1 MEERSELQRGLFQ
14 LDGSVFFL
22 LLLILS
28 VLFSF
33 WSLLIQRRQVVAA
46 LRGDPTDDL
55 PSPLPPK
62 RASSALVIGSLGF
75 FLRLALDTLER
86 AQAGEDPM
94 ALHTARINLLASVL
108 VLGAALLR
116 FYDLLLSEHREK
128 TGDLSQL
135 QLDVTDDL
143 PPV

>member
-1 MEERSELQRGLFQ
+1 MEDREDLERGLLQ

-33 WSLLIQRRQVVAA
+33 WSLLLQRRQVAAA
-46 LRGDPTDDL
+46 LRGEDVEEI

-75 FLRLALDTLER
+75 FLRLALTNLER
-86 AQAGEDPM
+86 AQSEPDPL
-94 ALHTARINLLASVL
+94 ALHTARLNVLASVL

-116 FYDLLLSEHREK
+116 FYDLLLAERSEAEG
-128 TGDLSQL
+128 T
-135 QLDVTDDL
+135 LDRLRFDETDDL

>member
-1 MEERSELQRGLFQ
+1 MEDRSELQRGLLQ

-33 WSLLIQRRQVVAA
+33 WSLLIQRAQVAVA
-46 LRGDPTDDL
+46 LRGGDVEEL

-75 FLRLALDTLER
+75 FLCLALSNLER
-86 AQAGEDPM
+86 ARTGEDPL
-94 ALHTARINLLASVL
+94 ALHTARINALASTL

-116 FYDLLLSEHREK
+116 FYDLLLAEQRGRAG
-128 TGDLSQL
+128 TLSQL
-135 QLDVTDDL
+135 QFDETDDL